1 VERVVT
7 IPQPVLTP
15 TPRYAVLSPYV
26 AQWLLRQAGVSARK
40 SREQAAWLRSV
51 GRPDLAEQ
59 FAAGVSQLLLSAAE
73 HRATVK
79 GAGSDVG
86 SDVGTAVRGL
96 STSRAP
102 VGTAEPVG
110 LRSEAVS
117 VVEEITCEA
126 AAMLGVSEGM
136 VRRWCRAEVL
146 AARQPHPRSWLV
158 ERGSAV
164 YLLEARR
171 SA

>member
-1 VERVVT
+1 MDD
-7 IPQPVLTP
+7 QPVLTP
-15 TPRYAVLSPYV
+15 RYAVVSPFMS
-26 AQWLLRQAGVSARK
+26 QWLLRQAGVDSRK
-40 SREQAAWLRSV
+40 LRETAAMLTSV
-51 GRPDLAEQ
+51 GRSDWAEQ
-59 FAAGVSQLLLSAAE
+59 LVDGARQLLLSAAE
-73 HRATVK
+73 HQATVK
-79 GAGSDVG
+79 GVG

-102 VGTAEPVG
+102 VGTTEPVA

-117 VVEEITCEA
+117 VVEEITTIEA
-126 AAMLGVSEGM
+126 AQMLGVSDGM
-136 VRRWCRAEVL
+136 VRRWCRTEVL

-158 ERGSAV
+158 ERSSAA